1 MWRVAVALAI
11 LVASLTF
18 AAVRSPHSA
27 QSAASA
33 ECTGEYRWD
42 IKTLSDDDAGKVDL
56 QPVNAGVADFWDK
69 QKPAGFKSSMRNT
82 PLETTVYRVNAN
94 LREARWVNE
103 PPSPSKKGGDLDI
116 HLVIEALTDS
126 TKTMV
131 VEFPF
136 KDCVGAVPLLKKRIV
151 RARDSFVKKCKG
163 GEPRTRFHNLS
174 GTATIT
180 GVGFYD
186 RPHANGAS
194 KYGIELHPVLRF
206 SSSNCQWLD

>member
-1 MWRVAVALAI
+1 MWRLAVALAI
-11 LVASLTF
+11 LAGLLTLAAGRAPGKARSAVA
-18 AAVRSPHSA
+18 
-27 QSAASA
+27 A

-42 IKTLSDDDAGKVDL
+42 IKTLSDPDAAKVNL
-56 QPVNAGVADFWDK
+56 QPVNAGVADFWDEK
-69 QKPAGFKSSMRNT
+69 KPAGFKSSMRNA
-82 PLETTVYRVNAN
+82 PLETTVYRVKAK
-94 LREARWVNE
+94 LKEARWVNE
-103 PPSPSKKGGDLDI
+103 PSSPSKKGGDLDI

-136 KDCVGAVPLLKKRIV
+136 KDCVEAVPLLEKRIV
-151 RARDSFVKKCKG
+151 RARSSFMKKCKG

-206 SSSNCQWLD
+206 SSSDCQWFD